1 MLAANKC
8 RDYGVKNLLVV
19 HDSFATDAASA
30 HLMNECIRAAFIEL
44 YQEQDHLGDLLETCK
59 LTLEAA
65 GVDISK
71 IEWPEV
77 PEPGT
82 LDLMRIM
89 DSLYAFS

>member
-1 MLAANKC
+1 
-8 RDYGVKNLLVV
+8 
-19 HDSFATDAASA
+19 
-30 HLMNECIRAAFIEL
+30 MNECIGQRSSSCIRSRIIL
-44 YQEQDHLGDLLETCK
+44 VTCWRRK